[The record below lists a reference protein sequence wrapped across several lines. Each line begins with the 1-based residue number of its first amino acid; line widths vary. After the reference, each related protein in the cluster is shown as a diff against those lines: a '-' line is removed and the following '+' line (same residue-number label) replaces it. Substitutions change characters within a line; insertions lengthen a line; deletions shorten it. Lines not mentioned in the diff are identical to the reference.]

1 MTVSP
6 QLESSPVLF
15 APFIEELHHF
25 FGTWGVHFGSPADLP
40 RFVQRL
46 SAPGPFREELTS
58 MVRRTISS
66 QPQSPTRVELLEA
79 MAFAVGGPALDLQ
92 APDLKEPVRQLFAF
106 VCSLVRSL
114 LKANDGGPSV
124 FTPDRAAEDVFPA
137 RSASAE
143 PDLKRAIFPSQT
155 LFSRTPSAARV
166 VDEEPVPEPEEE
178 PEPEVAAPWVPEMAL
193 PRTPFPVDYPAPE
206 PTGLLSRA
214 SWVVLGCALAA
225 GLAMGLLQHER
236 KGAPKTD
243 ASGQSRTTDFPLAAV
258 PKPSPYGEDF
268 AAEEVAIPPA
278 ETRAAAGR
286 TAAATRAAAASRPSV
301 DKVPWAVASPARG
314 YGVPRREVA
323 EPDASYAETRR
334 AATPVPQPGDSTA
347 HPSAEP
353 PTYSNALRTASSR
366 AYPSVRPVEPSALSS
381 TVLPL
386 SVPRSAELERA
397 FPVVPHDVFLA
408 SSGIMTAHL
417 VSAPA
422 PEYPAL
428 ASAEKV
434 EGQVTL
440 QAVVGR
446 DGLVVSTRVVHGN
459 AVLGE
464 AAEEAV
470 RHWTYRPYVMDGRPT
485 EISTLVTVGFR
496 LHR

>member
-6 QLESSPVLF
+6 QLESSPVRF
-15 APFIEELHHF
+15 APLVEELRRF
-25 FGTWGVHFGSPADLP
+25 FGTWGVRFGSPADLP

-46 SAPGPFREELTS
+46 SAPGPFRDELTS
-58 MVRRTISS
+58 FMRITISR

-92 APDLKEPVRQLFAF
+92 APELKEPVRQLFAF

-124 FTPDRAAEDVFPA
+124 SAENRAAEHVFPA
-137 RSASAE
+137 RPAGGE

-155 LFSRTPSAARV
+155 LFSRTPSASRV
-166 VDEEPVPEPEEE
+166 VDEEPVPEPE
-178 PEPEVAAPWVPEMAL
+178 PEAIAPWVPDMTL
-193 PRTPFPVDYPAPE
+193 PRAPVPVDYPTAE
-206 PTGLLSRA
+206 STGLLSRA
-214 SWVVLGCALAA
+214 SWIVLGCALAA

-236 KGAPKTD
+236 RGAPKTD
-243 ASGQSRTTDFPLAAV
+243 ASGQSRAADFPLAAV

-268 AAEEVAIPPA
+268 AAEGVAVAAAEATAASATTKVAAPIRVSANRMPPA
-278 ETRAAAGR
+278 
-286 TAAATRAAAASRPSV
+286 AS
-301 DKVPWAVASPARG
+301 SPARG
-314 YGVPRREVA
+314 YGVPRRA
-323 EPDASYAETRR
+323 AAGADASYVETPRR
-334 AATPVPQPGDSTA
+334 VEQASEPTGSTT
-347 HPSAEP
+347 HSAEP
-353 PTYSNALRTASSR
+353 PVYSNALRTASSKP
-366 AYPSVRPVEPSALSS
+366 YPSVRPVEPSALSS
-381 TVLPL
+381 TVRPP
-386 SVPRSAELERA
+386 SVPQSVELERA
-397 FPVVPHDVFLA
+397 FPAVPHDVFLA

-446 DGLVVSTRVVHGN
+446 DGSVVSTRVVRGN

-470 RHWTYRPYVMDGRPT
+470 RHWTYRPYVMDGQPT